1 MVVAVS
7 KDTLSESHVRHGAG
21 MLQLR
26 RLAWHADVE
35 GLFSLLLRWRRR
47 LSQAAAAAAAAAA

>member
-47 LSQAAAAAAAAAA
+47 LSQAAAAAAAA